1 MNRLAGSTEVHPVSP
16 AVGPAAPFESQLS
29 ADARYAMAE
38 ATRYFEGGGSVHE
51 TVVRISRRLDELGVP
66 FVVVGGVAMFHH
78 GFRRF
83 TEDVDI
89 LVTPEDLTLIHEH
102 LDGLGFVRPFLTSR
116 NLRDAANGV
125 RIEFLVT
132 GEFPGD
138 GKLKPVAFPHPR
150 EVFEIRD
157 GIKILKLPRLIEL
170 KLASY
175 MTGKARSKDLGDVE
189 ELIRTL
195 NLPRDFAAQLN
206 PYVVSLFAE
215 KWDEIHSDSI
225 ESK

>member
-1 MNRLAGSTEVHPVSP
+1 MDPVTTSSRTSSNP
-16 AVGPAAPFESQLS
+16 AVIGNSPFESQLS
-29 ADARYAMAE
+29 ANGRLAMAE

-51 TVVRISRRLDELGVP
+51 TVARISRRLDELGIA

-89 LVTPEDLTLIHEH
+89 LVSREDLALIHEK
-102 LDGLGFVRPFLTSR
+102 LDGLGFVRPFSTSK
-116 NLRDAANGV
+116 NLRDTVNGV
-125 RIEFLVT
+125 KIEFLIT

-138 GKLKPVAFPHPR
+138 GKPKPVAFPRPQD
-150 EVFEIRD
+150 VFEIRD
-157 GIKILKLPRLIEL
+157 GIKVLQLPRLIEL

-195 NLPRDFAAQLN
+195 ELPRDFAGQLN
-206 PYVVSLFAE
+206 PYVASLFLE
-215 KWDEIHSDSI
+215 KWDEIHS
-225 ESK
+225 